1 MNFLRPICRFYGL
14 IISIVMKD
22 FVKMTLATIAGL
34 FLFGFVAIFLMIA
47 MVGAMASLGDTQPV
61 MPREG
66 VLQINMSTMML
77 SEQTQEAD
85 PFASLQGSE
94 AITPVGIY
102 SAIQAVNAAATDP
115 AVKFIYMK
123 PDGASGGIAQ
133 MEEFRD
139 ALKNFRNS
147 GKAIVS
153 YIENP
158 SNASYYLASV
168 SDKIYMT
175 SYEGGMSMLSGLSS
189 QMIFLKDILDR
200 LGVNVQLIRH
210 GKYKSAGEMYI
221 RNSASPE
228 NMEQNREMIESVW
241 DSWAKEIAESREISV
256 DDLNA
261 MLDNL
266 ELNFPSDFLEKGL
279 VDELFTREE
288 LQQQLCDL
296 YGSKRFEDIKAIQLP
311 DYAKLKDVVNFKA
324 KNKVAVIYA
333 EGNIVDGNAK
343 QEVAGDRFAKII
355 ADVRNDSTV
364 KAVVLRVNSPGGSV
378 LASEKIKAELDLI
391 KQRGIPVIA
400 SYGDYAASGGYWI
413 SANCDKIYSN
423 ATTLTGSI
431 GVFSMIPDISGTL
444 KDKVH
449 VNITPVNSNNHADMY
464 NMMRPL
470 DQAELDY
477 MQASVENIYEKFT
490 GLVAD
495 GRGMTVPAV
504 DEIAQGRVWTGADAL
519 EIGLVDEIGT
529 IEDAIIYAAFCIDG
543 VQSMNDVQIAAYPKP
558 LRTIDMLLESFGGG
572 ESVFADTPFESV
584 ENAFKD
590 WSASESGKVYARMPF
605 EFSIR

>member
-1 MNFLRPICRFYGL
+1 
-14 IISIVMKD
+14 MKE

-34 FLFGFVAIFLMIA
+34 FLFGFVAMFLFFA
-47 MVGAMASLGDTQPV
+47 MVGAVASIGSSQPV

-66 VLQINMSTMML
+66 VLQINMSEMTL
-77 SEQTQEAD
+77 TEQTQEED
-85 PFASLQGSE
+85 PFASLAGGGTV
-94 AITPVGIY
+94 TPVGIY
-102 SAIQAVNAAATDP
+102 SAIKAVNAAATDP

-133 MEEFRD
+133 IEEFRK

-153 YIENP
+153 YIESP

-175 SYEGGMSMLSGLSS
+175 SYEGGMNMFSGLSS

-221 RNSASPE
+221 RNSSSPE
-228 NMEQNREMIESVW
+228 NMEQNTEMIESVW
-241 DSWAKEIAESREISV
+241 NSWAMEIAQSRDISV
-256 DDLNA
+256 EDLNA

-266 ELNFPSDFLEKGL
+266 ELNFPTDFLEKGL

-296 YGSKRFEDIKAIQLP
+296 YSASRFEDVQAIQLP

-324 KNKVAVIYA
+324 KKKVAVIYA
-333 EGNIVDGNAK
+333 EGNIVDGDAK

-355 ADVRNDSTV
+355 ADVRKDSTV

-391 KQRGIPVIA
+391 QKRGVPVIA

-444 KDKVH
+444 KDKIH
-449 VNITPVNSNNHADMY
+449 VNITPVNSNKHADMY

-477 MQASVENIYEKFT
+477 MQASVENIYDKFT
-490 GLVAD
+490 GLVAE
-495 GRGMTVPAV
+495 GRDMTVPAV
-504 DEIAQGRVWTGADAL
+504 DEIAQGRVWAGAEAL

-529 IEDAIIYAAFCIDG
+529 IEDAITYAAFCIDG
-543 VQSMNDVQIAAYPKP
+543 VQSLSDVQIAAYPKP
-558 LRTIDMLLESFGGG
+558 LTTMEMLLESFGAG
-572 ESVFADTPFESV
+572 ESIFAGTAFEGI
-584 ENAFKD
+584 ETAFKN
-590 WSASESGKVYARMPF
+590 WSASESGKVYARMPY

>member
-1 MNFLRPICRFYGL
+1 
-14 IISIVMKD
+14 MKD

-34 FLFGFVAIFLMIA
+34 FLFGIAAMFIMIA
-47 MVGAMASLGDTQPV
+47 MVGAMAALGSSQPV

-66 VLQINMSTMML
+66 VLQINMSSMTL
-77 SEQTQEAD
+77 AEQTQESD
-85 PFASLQGSE
+85 PFASLTGGSTV
-94 AITPVGIY
+94 TPVGIY
-102 SAIQAVNAAATDP
+102 SAIKAVNAAAEDP

-133 MEEFRD
+133 IEEFRK
-139 ALKNFRNS
+139 ALKNFRSS

-175 SYEGGMSMLSGLSS
+175 SYEGGMNMFSGLSS

-241 DSWAKEIAESREISV
+241 NSWAAEIAESREISI

-288 LQQQLCDL
+288 LQQQICDL
-296 YGSKRFEDIKAIQLP
+296 YTASRFEDVKAIQLQ
-311 DYAKLKDVVNFKA
+311 DYAKLKDVVNYKA
-324 KNKVAVIYA
+324 KKKVAVIYA
-333 EGNIVDGNAK
+333 EGNIVDGDAK
-343 QEVAGDRFAKII
+343 QEVAGDRFARII
-355 ADVRNDSTV
+355 ADVRKDSTV

-378 LASEKIKAELDLI
+378 LASEKIKAEIDLI
-391 KQRGIPVIA
+391 RANGIPVIA

-444 KDKVH
+444 KEKVH
-449 VNITPVNSNNHADMY
+449 RNITPVNSNKHADMY

-470 DQAELDY
+470 DKAELDY
-477 MQASVENIYEKFT
+477 MQASVENIYDKFT
-490 GLVAD
+490 GLVAE
-495 GRGMTVPAV
+495 GRDMSVAAV
-504 DEIAQGRVWTGADAL
+504 DEIAQGRVWAGAEAL
-519 EIGLVDEIGT
+519 GIGLVDEIGT
-529 IEDAIIYAAFCIDG
+529 IEDAIRYAVSCVDG
-543 VQSMNDVQIAAYPKP
+543 ANGMNDVQIAAYPKP
-558 LRTIDMLLESFGGG
+558 LTTMDMILESFGEGKN
-572 ESVFADTPFESV
+572 VFAGTAFEGI

-590 WSASESGKVYARMPF
+590 WSASESGKVYARMPY

>member
-1 MNFLRPICRFYGL
+1 
-14 IISIVMKD
+14 MKE

-34 FLFGFVAIFLMIA
+34 FLFGFVAFFLFFA
-47 MVGAMASLGDTQPV
+47 MVGAIASIGSSQPV

-66 VLQINMSTMML
+66 VLQINMSTMTL
-77 SEQTQEAD
+77 TEQTQEED
-85 PFASLQGSE
+85 PFASLAGSGTV
-94 AITPVGIY
+94 TPVGIY
-102 SAIQAVNAAATDP
+102 SAIKAINAAATDP

-133 MEEFRD
+133 IEEFRK
-139 ALKNFRNS
+139 ALENFRNS

-158 SNASYYLASV
+158 SNAGYYLASV

-175 SYEGGMSMLSGLSS
+175 SYEGGMSMFSGLSS
-189 QMIFLKDILDR
+189 QMIFLKDILDK

-228 NMEQNREMIESVW
+228 NMEQNTEMIESVW
-241 DSWAKEIAESREISV
+241 NSWAVEIAQSRNISV
-256 DDLNA
+256 EDLNA

-266 ELNFPSDFLEKGL
+266 ELNFPSDFLKKGL

-296 YGSKRFEDIKAIQLP
+296 YSANRFEDVQAIQLP

-324 KNKVAVIYA
+324 KKKVAVIYA
-333 EGNIVDGNAK
+333 EGNIVDGDAK

-355 ADVRNDSTV
+355 ADVRKDSTV

-391 KQRGIPVIA
+391 QERGIPVIA

-449 VNITPVNSNNHADMY
+449 VNITPVNSNKHADMY
-464 NMMRPL
+464 GMMRPL

-490 GLVAD
+490 GLVAE
-495 GRGMTVPAV
+495 GRDMTVPAV
-504 DEIAQGRVWTGADAL
+504 DEIAQGRVWTGAEAL

-543 VQSMNDVQIAAYPKP
+543 VQSLSDVQIAAYPKP
-558 LRTIDMLLESFGGG
+558 LTTMEMLLESFGAG
-572 ESVFADTPFESV
+572 ESVFAGTAFEGI
-584 ENAFKD
+584 ETAFKN
-590 WSASESGKVYARMPF
+590 WSASESGKVYARLPY